1 LARNYEN
8 WIQGYVEYTSELEA
22 PTSFHVWTAI
32 GTLAGALRGKVH
44 IDMGYFRWK
53 PNFFII
59 FVAPPGVVS
68 KSTTAGVGMGIL
80 RTIDDIQFG
89 PDSITWQA
97 LTEAFAEAEKP
108 VPELGTS
115 TSSLTVVA
123 SELGTFLDPK
133 NRELVDVLNDLW
145 DGRSVS
151 WKRRT
156 KGEGTTEIKNPW
168 LNLLGCT
175 TPAWIQENFP
185 QYAIGGGFTSRTVFV
200 YGETKRKLSPYPKKA
215 MDAEGEHYKL
225 ARAKLA
231 SDLREVAKITGEYIL
246 DDSAQKWGEA
256 WYERHWTTESPDVDR
271 EVHGGYIAR
280 KQTHLHKTAL
290 VLASARHSER
300 VISAENL
307 AEADQIITALER
319 DFRKVFAS
327 MSANKDVHAQQV
339 VLGAIVRVKKMEK
352 RQLYRS
358 VMTLMSW
365 QQFELCCEAL
375 TAADL
380 VEQSAA
386 GNQIILRVKER
397 AR

>member
-1 LARNYEN
+1 MGRNYEN
-8 WIQGYVEYTSELEA
+8 WIQGYVEYTSHLEA
-22 PTSFHVWTAI
+22 PTPFHIWTAI
-32 GTLAGALRGKVH
+32 GTIAGALRGKVH

-68 KSTTAGVGMGIL
+68 KSTTLGVGMNLL
-80 RTIDDIQFG
+80 RTIDDIAFG
-89 PDSITWQA
+89 PESITWQA

-133 NRELVDVLNDLW
+133 NRELIDVLNDLW

-156 KGEGTTEIKNPW
+156 RGEGTTEIKNPW

-200 YGETKRKLSPYPKKA
+200 YGEAKRKLIAYPKRE
-215 MDAEGEHYKL
+215 MDAEGEFYNT
-225 ARAKLA
+225 ARTQLT
-231 SDLREVAKITGEYIL
+231 SDLREIAKITGEYRL
-246 DDSAQKWGEA
+246 TPEALAWGEE
-256 WYERHWTTESPDVDR
+256 WYAKHWTTDSPEIDR

-280 KQTHLHKTAL
+280 KQTHLHKTAII
-290 VLASARHSER
+290 LAAARHSER
-300 VISAENL
+300 VVRPENL
-307 AEADQIITALER
+307 EEAHNFITQLEV
-319 DFRKVFAS
+319 DYRKVFSS
-327 MSANKDVHAQQV
+327 MSANQDVHAQQL
-339 VLGAIVRVKKMEK
+339 VLTAITRVKKMEI
-352 RQLYRS
+352 RALYRS
-358 VMTLMSW
+358 VMSLMTW
-365 QQFELCCEAL
+365 QQYELVVKAL
-375 TAADL
+375 CAADL
-380 VEQSAA
+380 VEMFSA
-386 GNQIILRVKER
+386 GGTTTLRFVER
-397 AR
+397 QR